1 MRYRYLWEPGT
12 TFYRSRRI
20 KLSPEGKAAL
30 RRRLAAAE
38 AYRRA
43 RFPDYYREKD
53 KA

>member
-20 KLSPEGKAAL
+20 ELSAKDKAVL

-43 RFPDYYREKD
+43 KFPEYYRD
-53 KA
+53 DA